1 MYSDSFC
8 LKLCFHWLNSEVALV
23 EVVILQDFSRVA
35 SYTSMTLQ
43 LILPRLFT
51 YILGETK
58 DTLRFRYSICHS
70 CQKNNNNNKKNN
82 HQYNKLILF
91 LFLSF
96 SCQLILWQN
105 GINQIHL
112 TKAHKN
118 PQGFQQTVSLLCVSA
133 SKGIKHNI
141 YSFWTNPE
149 KTTSLLSTWW
159 LAQRETASFVS
170 PIPLMLRMRKNKI
183 NSLFH
188 PGPVTKCFVH
198 SSQLKTVKK
207 CEEIVSWHQ
216 LAHKIAVVLR
226 SKTWSHVSRR
236 FKLGYCFLHHQYYY
250 CRLSFKVERFSNEC
264 NKTKT
269 YYLPI
274 RLLSQ
279 PQTKTK
285 IIAHLFL
292 ILCKSSA
299 LILFKVALRS
309 WSLLSQ

>member
-1 MYSDSFC
+1 MHVCMYSDSFC

-58 DTLRFRYSICHS
+58 DTLWFRYSICHS

-82 HQYNKLILF
+82 HQYNTLILF

-96 SCQLILWQN
+96 SCQLNLWQN

-149 KTTSLLSTWW
+149 KNHIIT
-159 LAQRETASFVS
+159 EH
-170 PIPLMLRMRKNKI
+170 LMT
-183 NSLFH
+183 
-188 PGPVTKCFVH
+188 GPKGNCEFCFPNTLNVED
-198 SSQLKTVKK
+198 
-207 CEEIVSWHQ
+207 EE
-216 LAHKIAVVLR
+216 K
-226 SKTWSHVSRR
+226 
-236 FKLGYCFLHHQYYY
+236 
-250 CRLSFKVERFSNEC
+250 
-264 NKTKT
+264 
-269 YYLPI
+269 
-274 RLLSQ
+274 
-279 PQTKTK
+279 
-285 IIAHLFL
+285 
-292 ILCKSSA
+292 
-299 LILFKVALRS
+299 
-309 WSLLSQ
+309 